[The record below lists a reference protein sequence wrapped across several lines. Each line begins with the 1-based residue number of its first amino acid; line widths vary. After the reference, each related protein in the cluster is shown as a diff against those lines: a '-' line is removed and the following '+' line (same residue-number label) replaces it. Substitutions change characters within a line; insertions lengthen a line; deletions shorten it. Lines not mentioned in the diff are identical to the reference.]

1 MSLLD
6 SLIYQMISL
15 FTYFIRLRGH
25 YYHFGNLVI
34 HIHSVIIVAIFNSV
48 LEIKG
53 AGKQLCTAGKLL
65 CIHTVSNKYTR
76 TFH

>member
-15 FTYFIRLRGH
+15 FTYFIRPRGH

-53 AGKQLCTAGKLL
+53 A
-65 CIHTVSNKYTR
+65 
-76 TFH
+76 